1 MQKSPEPNCS
11 TSGSDWN
18 FFQIYFWNWI
28 DEINRKFCLAA
39 HIFTFARYRV
49 NVMLLLMIIPGPGHQ
64 CASDRGR
71 RSWFS
76 VLPCLILN
84 EWFDFSRPFFIIFS
98 PTLLSQQDT
107 RFFSIIHDSNDG
119 FFLLIFIIFNLT
131 MCFCTPGVTQSC
143 FRGKH
148 PWGRRVWSPGSPGA
162 AGMCA
167 SGSTTTSTQTY
178 RSTWAATRPTSP
190 ANSCSRKVSVHTTR
204 KQTHVKQSLVSV
216 ELIKKLMF
224 KEG

>member
-1 MQKSPEPNCS
+1 M
-11 TSGSDWN
+11 
-18 FFQIYFWNWI
+18 
-28 DEINRKFCLAA
+28 AA
-39 HIFTFARYRV
+39 NIFTIETYGV
-49 NVMLLLMIIPGPGHQ
+49 NVMLVLMIVPGPGHQ

-71 RSWFS
+71 TSWFS

-84 EWFDFSRPFFIIFS
+84 EWFDWSIPFSIIFS
-98 PTLLSQQDT
+98 PTLLGQQDT
-107 RFFSIIHDSNDG
+107 RFFNIIHDYYYG

-131 MCFCTPGVTQSC
+131 KCFCTPGVTQSC
-143 FRGKH
+143 YRAKP
-148 PWGRRVWSPGSPGA
+148 PWGRPVWSPGSPGA
-162 AGMCA
+162 VGTCA
-167 SGSTTTSTQTY
+167 SGSTTTSTQIY
-178 RSTWAATRPTSP
+178 RSMWAATRPTSP